1 MNFKK
6 LFIFLIVLGIL
17 YFSIGVYLL
26 VFHQETFQNIPKKE
40 VILKAPIYAFEL
52 IKSWVVS
59 L

>member
-1 MNFKK
+1 MNIKK
-6 LFIFLIVLGIL
+6 IFIFLIVISVL
-17 YFSIGVYLL
+17 YFGIGVYLL
-26 VFHQETFQNIPKKE
+26 IFHQDLFQNIPKKE